1 MHQITRYARTL
12 PPTPHHLTENTTK
25 LGSYIIEQ
33 PGRRRSMGS
42 CSLRNLPCQST
53 GEIQGSL
60 LRTSKSTNITDVLS
74 LVRRLRASSSTRL
87 ATLAAAEVASPELL
101 LSFPCRLWRGRQPR
115 DDSEGHCMPEQWRT
129 KRSSRSFYLDDKLY
143 RPFRADDVPEP
154 VAAYIH
160 TKILDG
166 QEMMVYVYR

>member
-1 MHQITRYARTL
+1 
-12 PPTPHHLTENTTK
+12 
-25 LGSYIIEQ
+25 
-33 PGRRRSMGS
+33 MGS
-42 CSLRNLPCQST
+42 CLRNLPCQST

-101 LSFPCRLWRGRQPR
+101 LPFPCRLWRGSQGTTVKATACQLQRQ
-115 DDSEGHCMPEQWRT
+115 RT
-129 KRSSRSFYLDDKLY
+129 MADETVVKIFYLDDKLY

-166 QEMMVYVYR
+166 YVYR